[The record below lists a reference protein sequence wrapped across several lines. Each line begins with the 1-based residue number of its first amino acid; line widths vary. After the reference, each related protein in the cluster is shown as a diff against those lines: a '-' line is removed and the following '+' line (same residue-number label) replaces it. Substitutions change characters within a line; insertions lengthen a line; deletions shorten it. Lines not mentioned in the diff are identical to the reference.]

1 MVTRNNPNPVRESS
15 LLGIG
20 PYRYA
25 NMQPKTAV
33 SLIEWSALKMHID
46 SSSLLSLPVFFPR
59 IIRRALY

>member
-25 NMQPKTAV
+25 NTA
-33 SLIEWSALKMHID
+33 ED
-46 SSSLLSLPVFFPR
+46 SRELNRVV
-59 IIRRALY
+59 RA